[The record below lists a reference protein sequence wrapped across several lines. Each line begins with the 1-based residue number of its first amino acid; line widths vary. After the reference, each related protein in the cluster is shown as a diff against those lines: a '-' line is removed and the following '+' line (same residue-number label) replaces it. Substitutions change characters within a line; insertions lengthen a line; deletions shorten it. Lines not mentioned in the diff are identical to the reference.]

1 MTAAGAGPVVFAYD
15 GSDLAEAAIAEAG
28 LQLRAGRDALVLT
41 IWEPFNV
48 GFLPVGDV
56 EFNAAQVDQV
66 RKAAEQTAAHG
77 AALAG
82 AAGFQAESMA
92 AEAAPTWRG
101 IVDAA
106 DQHDASLIVLG
117 SHGRSGLAGAVRRQR
132 RQRGRG
138 AFPAVSADRACRE
151 MGFAS
156 MILGGDQSTGRS
168 AHPPRGQLPELPLRR
183 DRPQRPTAGAP
194 VVHKNSLVMHLVIHR

>member
-1 MTAAGAGPVVFAYD
+1 MTAAGAGPVLFAYD
-15 GSDLAEAAIAEAG
+15 GSDLAEAAITEAG
-28 LQLRAGRDALVLT
+28 QQLRAGRDALVLT

-48 GFLPVGDV
+48 GFVPVGDV
-56 EFNAAQVDQV
+56 ELNAAEVDQV

-82 AAGFQAESMA
+82 AAGFQAQSMA

-117 SHGRSGLAGAVRRQR
+117 SHGRSGLAGAVLGSVASAVAAHSRRSVLIVH
-132 RQRGRG
+132 GHVAG
-138 AFPAVSADRACRE
+138 GPAHQA
-151 MGFAS
+151 
-156 MILGGDQSTGRS
+156 
-168 AHPPRGQLPELPLRR
+168 
-183 DRPQRPTAGAP
+183 
-194 VVHKNSLVMHLVIHR
+194 